1 MAVIVLRKKPAVQN
15 MNSTNSILTMILKAL
30 INTRNGLKIDILVT
44 VVMIMVMKRLMFPK
58 ILLKD

>member
-1 MAVIVLRKKPAVQN
+1 MAVIVLRKKPAVKN